1 MVQYIKNNE
10 EHYFHRKFT
19 GPGRSAAHSTLCDS
33 CKKHS
38 VGPQDSL
45 EAVSQGLCHRIRCS
59 QPQVIHTRG
68 KQLAAFQWLAQ
79 STPEHGYLLPTHTTA
94 SCWHS
99 AWLREGKG
107 SEAHILGATSNNPTL
122 PEGWTQN
129 KSPNHDQKV
138 STTAGIK
145 QNIKLSIF

>member
-107 SEAHILGATSNNPTL
+107 SEAHILGATSNTTL
-122 PEGWTQN
+122 LCQKAELKTKAQIMIR
-129 KSPNHDQKV
+129 KSPRLLALNK
-138 STTAGIK
+138 T
-145 QNIKLSIF
+145 